1 LIHKEFVL
9 EEFIGTGFESEAAVS
24 RERWFVSFAL
34 QCPCSFCRGWCISS
48 DELQRCGGSHRTY
61 LLDSRFLLF
70 PEVKSA
76 LKGRFQ
82 NTEDIEKNITIE

>member
-1 LIHKEFVL
+1 
-9 EEFIGTGFESEAAVS
+9 
-24 RERWFVSFAL
+24 
-34 QCPCSFCRGWCISS
+34 
-48 DELQRCGGSHRTY
+48 
-61 LLDSRFLLF
+61 LDSAVLLANSGVVEVGTHVIYKATHFFMF